1 MSQEG
6 GGDDSGRRY
15 RKEQG
20 IKMIKISASMYEILK
35 ELRNILF
42 LSYLYNLAY
51 LIHSQDGQTNI
62 NFKSYKK
69 KIQ

>member
-15 RKEQG
+15 RKKQG

-35 ELRNILF
+35 ELRNIL
-42 LSYLYNLAY
+42 
-51 LIHSQDGQTNI
+51 
-62 NFKSYKK
+62 
-69 KIQ
+69 